1 MKQTVFDRASYPECM
16 PQNVHLILVYT
27 LPYLWE
33 PLKTG
38 VKSKNGQGVPDSRKA
53 DEVRLYALRGGLTT
67 KMVRTA
73 HFRSHEVFRGDFII
87 HKQFIGVNM
96 DCSRKKHML
105 FDDPLDLHLAE
116 KQVLPAKRA
125 FLFLTTVFPG

>member
-1 MKQTVFDRASYPECM
+1 MYAAKCSFDF
-16 PQNVHLILVYT
+16 
-27 LPYLWE
+27 
-33 PLKTG
+33 G
-38 VKSKNGQGVPDSRKA
+38 
-53 DEVRLYALRGGLTT
+53 LYFTI
-67 KMVRTA
+67 
-73 HFRSHEVFRGDFII
+73 FII

-125 FLFLTTVFPG
+125 FLFLATVFPG